1 MLKHEY
7 IDYGYFGRCLKVSNE
22 SIEALITVDKGPR
35 VISLKCS
42 GMENIM
48 GEDINEHSTMSGGRY
63 AEVFGDKKWFI
74 YGGHR
79 IWFSP

>member
-42 GMENIM
+42 GMENI
-48 GEDINEHSTMSGGRY
+48 IRPIQ
-63 AEVFGDKKWFI
+63 AVP
-74 YGGHR
+74 HR
-79 IWFSP
+79 RNIPHIPHIEFNFRSIFRIFSL